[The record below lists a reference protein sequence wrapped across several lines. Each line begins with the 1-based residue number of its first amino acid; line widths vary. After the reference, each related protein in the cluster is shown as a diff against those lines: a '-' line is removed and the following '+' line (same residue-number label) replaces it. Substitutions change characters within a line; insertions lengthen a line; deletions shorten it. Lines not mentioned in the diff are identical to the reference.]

1 MDLAAL
7 CSQRNFVGPAAVE
20 VADTGTKEGSA
31 VTASAVKAGAEFG
44 VIIDCFVGSEE
55 RGKWGTY
62 SDTRVAW
69 LYKGCLMVHK
79 SCLAAVSGWRMRSA
93 MTLKTGN
100 IVRVEDF
107 ASGNIVRIADFVV
120 DNIVRIE
127 SFVVDYI
134 ARIEDFVS
142 GNIVGIESF
151 VADYSL
157 G

>member
-1 MDLAAL
+1 MKHSGSVPGVGFGCNYFDKRGDRTDLTAL

-44 VIIDCFVGSEE
+44 VIIDCFAGSEE

-79 SCLAAVSGWRMRSA
+79 SCLAGVSG
-93 MTLKTGN
+93 L
-100 IVRVEDF
+100 
-107 ASGNIVRIADFVV
+107 
-120 DNIVRIE
+120 
-127 SFVVDYI
+127 
-134 ARIEDFVS
+134 
-142 GNIVGIESF
+142 
-151 VADYSL
+151 
-157 G
+157 